1 MFEGSSGD
9 SALTRAEAVSECP
22 LASWVL
28 SAELAEP
35 RRLLPGP
42 LPPASA
48 SPAHVP
54 SWGFHPQLRPF
65 WASLVKNPLQ
75 CGRPGF
81 DPWVGKMPW
90 KREWLPTSVF
100 WAGEFHGQRNLVGY
114 TVHGVTK
121 SQTQL
126 SDFHFRPFCLGSF
139 SRKSPN
145 RA

>member
-1 MFEGSSGD
+1 MFEGSRGD

-22 LASWVL
+22 LAS

-65 WASLVKNPLQ
+65 WASLVKNP
-75 CGRPGF
+75 PAMWET
-81 DPWVGKMPW
+81 WV
-90 KREWLPTSVF
+90 
-100 WAGEFHGQRNLVGY
+100 
-114 TVHGVTK
+114 
-121 SQTQL
+121 
-126 SDFHFRPFCLGSF
+126 
-139 SRKSPN
+139 
-145 RA
+145 